1 MLAKVEAHK
10 KQAYLLILGLMMA
23 SLPLSRYF
31 MSVSQFLLL
40 ALWLF
45 DGMDLSRVAQ
55 EEKSRRF
62 QTTINEI
69 GQSAARQFKKFL
81 RNKPAVLFA
90 SIYLMHVI
98 GVLYSSDLHFALKDL
113 RIKLPLLS
121 LPVLFSALPA
131 LSRKEV
137 YHLLGIHALAVLG
150 GTLSSVFLFFYTG
163 NTEFR
168 DLFPYFSHIRFSLNA
183 VLAVFNLAYLIVYT
197 GYFSKKYRL
206 GAIALAAWVVLFLFI
221 FKSFTGIIAFLIVAG
236 IVLIVM
242 ILRTR
247 GNLIRIPFLLLLIAI
262 PAFITWNFI
271 QSYRDYTV
279 APVPDFEKLDKK
291 TTRGNPYTHDTLLY
305 KIENGRYV
313 GLYISWQELE
323 KAWNKRSSIDFDSV
337 DKKNQQIKHTI
348 VRYLNSMGLRK
359 DAKGVQALTK
369 QDIRNIENGIA
380 NKSYTRLLSVRSRFD
395 KIIMGYLNYKRKND
409 PSGSSIMQRF
419 EYWKASV
426 SLIERNPVIGV
437 GTGDVKTG
445 FKKQYDRMDSKLP
458 EKQRRRAHNQ
468 FLAITVG
475 FGFIGLAWFL
485 VAFFYPPWQKKGYN
499 MILFNLHLLIV
510 ILSML
515 YEDTL
520 EPQPGVTFV
529 AFFYAMYL
537 FGLREKE
544 NASP

>member
-1 MLAKVEAHK
+1 MLAQVEAHK
-10 KQAYLLILGLMMA
+10 KQAYLIILGLMMA

-45 DGMDLSRVAQ
+45 YGMDFSIILQ

-62 QTTINEI
+62 QATMYQI

-90 SIYLMHVI
+90 SLYLMHVI
-98 GVLYSSDLHFALKDL
+98 GVLYSSDLQFALKDL

-121 LPVLFSALPA
+121 LPVLFSALPP
-131 LSRKEV
+131 LRRKEV

-150 GTLSSVFLFFYTG
+150 GTLSSIFLFFYTG

-183 VLAVFNLAYLIVYT
+183 VLAVFNLAYLIGYT
-197 GYFSKKYRL
+197 RYFSKKYR
-206 GAIALAAWVVLFLFI
+206 IAAGGLAVWIILFLFI
-221 FKSFTGIIAFLIVAG
+221 FKSFTGIIAFLIVTG

-247 GNLIRIPFLLLLIAI
+247 RNLIRIPFLLLLIAI
-262 PAFITWNFI
+262 PAFLTWNFI
-271 QSYRDYTV
+271 QSYRGYTV
-279 APVPDFEKLDKK
+279 APKPDFEKLDKK
-291 TTRGNPYTHDTLLY
+291 TARGNPYTHDTLLY
-305 KIENGRYV
+305 KIESGSYV
-313 GLYISWQELE
+313 GLYINRKELK
-323 KAWNKRSSIDFDSV
+323 KAWNKRSSIDFDSL
-337 DKKNQQIKHTI
+337 DNKNQPIKHTL
-348 VRYLNSMGLRK
+348 VRYLNSVELRK
-359 DAKGVQALTK
+359 DAAGVQALTK

-395 KIIMGYLNYKRKND
+395 KIIMGYLNYQRKND

-437 GTGDVKTG
+437 GTGDVKTE
-445 FKKQYDRMDSKLP
+445 FKKQYDRMNSKLP
-458 EKQRRRAHNQ
+458 KNQRRRAHNQ

-485 VAFFYPPWQKKGYN
+485 IAFFYPPYLKKGYSLF
-499 MILFNLHLLIV
+499 LFNIHLFIV

-544 NASP
+544 NPAP